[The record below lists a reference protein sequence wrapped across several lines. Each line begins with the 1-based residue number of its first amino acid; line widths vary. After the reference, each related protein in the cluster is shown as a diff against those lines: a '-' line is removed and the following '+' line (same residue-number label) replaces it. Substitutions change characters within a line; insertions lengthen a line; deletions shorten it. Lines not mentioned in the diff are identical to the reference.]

1 MPEHT
6 APPQETAKNTK
17 QLGPTGHRIAET
29 RLILD
34 TAMSYVERAA
44 SPMLRIALG
53 LVYVWFGALKVAGH
67 SPVAELLSATLP
79 WVDPTITLN
88 VLGVIEVLLGIALL
102 AGWRERL
109 VLLVC
114 IGHLAGTFLT
124 FLTAPYLMMDHGNP
138 ILLTANGEFVVK
150 NLVLISAALVL
161 VSRRSPVSPPPTRRS
176 S

>member
-1 MPEHT
+1 
-6 APPQETAKNTK
+6 
-17 QLGPTGHRIAET
+17 
-29 RLILD
+29 
-34 TAMSYVERAA
+34 
-44 SPMLRIALG
+44 MLRIALG
-53 LVYVWFGALKVAGH
+53 LVYVWFGALKVAGP

-124 FLTAPYLMMDHGNP
+124 
-138 ILLTANGEFVVK
+138 
-150 NLVLISAALVL
+150 S
-161 VSRRSPVSPPPTRRS
+161 
-176 S
+176 